1 MSKSNMQSLQI
12 NVEVMLNNK
21 EYSDTVFLVNNNQ
34 FYASSHLVSVSS
46 KPFKFLLTDHFNNCA
61 DKIIKISNVKHD
73 DSFHIILKCIYGI
86 EINFTQTDK
95 AVLCEVLCLCDTYE
109 LTHFSKDIQWYLS
122 KLESF
127 QIDSVVV
134 LLNTAKKF
142 NLMDLYKRL
151 SIFAYQNTDQLVK
164 HISFVNLQFDVLV
177 DLIQSDW
184 FCTLEIDILTGVLNW
199 HNDMVKSGRG
209 NDQETWEKKSDG
221 ECSIE
226 HHDSSSNNH
235 SDASSSATDL
245 AENVEEI
252 EKLCPDDNDGIVKE
266 NGNENS
272 ELEEEC
278 KESSKNNSREKILNN
293 GMPHEADISS
303 ELVKTFSANVLKSLL
318 SHIRISSISA
328 TDFMKASET
337 KLFAMYKEFLS
348 DCKQYSQIIQP
359 RMGEVGEVSKS
370 NVQSLQK
377 NVGVMLN
384 NKEFSDTVFLVNT
397 SQFYASSHLVS
408 VSSKPFKSLLTDHF
422 NNCADKIIKISNVKH
437 DDSFHIILKCIYG
450 IEINFTQTDK
460 AVLCEVLCL
469 CDTYELTHFSKDIQW
484 YLSKLE
490 SFQIDSVVVLLNT
503 AKKFNL
509 MDLYKRLSIFAYQN
523 TDQLVKHTSFV
534 NLQFDVLV
542 DLIQSDWFCTL
553 EIDILTGVLNWHN
566 DMAKSG
572 RRNDQETCEKK
583 NESADAIEQHN
594 AGASKGSNVSSD
606 TTDLAVYD
614 TADMFHSEEVYPRNE
629 SSRMVEKHAEFSGN
643 NSSGKTLDNALET
656 KGADK
661 STDFCS
667 HCCIIF
673 SIIYSS
679 CRFIYYIF
687 CYCCFYLSHINLFIF
702 HTSCAFYCS
711 HNYFIFDVLYRSCSF
726 SLVSIDYFCC
736 CYNSVISLHS
746 FYCSHNYFIFDVLYR
761 SCSFLSVFIGYF
773 CCYNSL
779 ISLHSLYCS
788 YNYFIFDVLYRSC
801 SFLSVFIGY
810 FFCCYCYSQLF
821 FFTVLF

>member
-1 MSKSNMQSLQI
+1 MVEVEKMSKSNMQSLQI

-359 RMGEVGEVSKS
+359 RSKYSKHIEDKKCLAIYKKGCGELLTKKFTIRKIESPSEIMGEVGEVSKS

-661 STDFCS
+661 STELVRT
-667 HCCIIF
+667 F
-673 SIIYSS
+673 SENVLKS
-679 CRFIYYIF
+679 
-687 CYCCFYLSHINLFIF
+687 LMSHIR
-702 HTSCAFYCS
+702 AP
-711 HNYFIFDVLYRSCSF
+711 R
-726 SLVSIDYFCC
+726 
-736 CYNSVISLHS
+736 ISYLD
-746 FYCSHNYFIFDVLYR
+746 FMKAI
-761 SCSFLSVFIGYF
+761 FIGYF